1 MVVLC
6 SGKNEAQ
13 VYTARLYFML
23 FPFFHGGWFWY
34 AGWVFGC
41 GSVLVFF
48 FGFVVLCFSV
58 VLLCVREDNVSS
70 FSHGRLL

>member
-1 MVVLC
+1 MRRKYTLPACILC
-6 SGKNEAQ
+6 CF
-13 VYTARLYFML
+13 L
-23 FPFFHGGWFWY
+23 FFHGGWFWY

-41 GSVLVFF
+41 GYILMFF

>member
-1 MVVLC
+1 MRVGC
-6 SGKNEAQ
+6 SDVG
-13 VYTARLYFML
+13 L
-23 FPFFHGGWFWY
+23 FW
-34 AGWVFGC
+34 C
-41 GSVLVFF
+41 F